1 MRTSEEML
9 RAAQSNAVI
18 GGAVDAVALEVGGLA
33 PQIAKA
39 VVAWEG
45 RQADG
50 EAVAGLIAVGADGCP
65 LYGVEV
71 VRMLGAAVQV
81 MATALG
87 HEQDED
93 AEED

>member
-33 PQIAKA
+33 PRIEKA

-45 RQADG
+45 CQAGG
-50 EAVAGLIAVGADGCP
+50 EEVRGLIAVGSDGCP
-65 LYGVEV
+65 LDGVEV

-87 HEQDED
+87 D
-93 AEED
+93 EEDGDGEED